1 MFWEV
6 YTIPLKY
13 SWKKK
18 KVKSCQASSRS
29 ITILWAREDMKAYIN
44 YVMKEKRNYISFLNK

>member
-1 MFWEV
+1 M
-6 YTIPLKY
+6 PLKY

-18 KVKSCQASSRS
+18 KVKSRQASSRS